1 MKALFTVNFGDYD
14 VIKTVPKW
22 EGYKS
27 ILITDGSKD
36 DRFDVNIITK
46 TDNPFLLSRYYKW
59 MSHVWTFECLDF
71 DTYDSIIYFDANLE
85 LLKQPEMDC
94 FNIVH
99 EERRNVKKECEA
111 LIRHNHRYDRDSIIE
126 QWNWMESEGFL
137 DNKGLYLNGFFG
149 RPHNEKYNFIA
160 SEVYKICEQWTN
172 RDMLALPFVLW
183 KYNLTLDNLVPRR
196 FFNDHVNRPPHAKTH
211 PILK

>member
-22 EGYKS
+22 EGYTS
-27 ILITDGSKD
+27 ILITDGNKD
-36 DRFDVNIITK
+36 DRFDKTLIIPTK
-46 TDNPFLLSRYYKW
+46 NPYLSSRYFKW
-59 MSHVWTFECLDF
+59 MSHDWLNFYLPNQNFTSV
-71 DTYDSIIYFDANLE
+71 IYFDANLE
-85 LLKQPEMDC
+85 LLKQPEIDF
-94 FNIVH
+94 FNIIH
-99 EERRNVKKECEA
+99 EERKCVWDECVK
-111 LIRHNHRYDRDSIIE
+111 LMQLNHRYKKDSIYAQIE
-126 QWNWMESEGFL
+126 YFL
-137 DNKGLYLNGFFG
+137 KQGWTDNKGLYLNGFFG

-183 KYNLTLDNLVPRR
+183 KYNLTLDNLVPRK
-196 FFNDHVNRPPHAKTH
+196 FFNEHVNRPTHAKTH

>member
-22 EGYKS
+22 EGYHS
-27 ILITDGSKD
+27 ILITDGNRD
-36 DRFDVNIITK
+36 DRFDDTIIRK
-46 TDNPFLLSRYYKW
+46 SNNPYLDSRWWKWNSHIWLDGLGYK
-59 MSHVWTFECLDF
+59 SV
-71 DTYDSIIYFDANLE
+71 IYFDANLE
-85 LLKQPEMDC
+85 LLKQPEIDC
-94 FNIVH
+94 FNILH
-99 EERRNVKKECEA
+99 EKRRFVFDECIE
-111 LIRHNHRYDRDSIIE
+111 LSKQNHRYEKQSILK
-126 QWNWMESEGFL
+126 QWTWMEDQGFK

-183 KYNLTLDNLVPRR
+183 KYNLTLDNLVPRK
-196 FFNDHVNRPPHAKTH
+196 FFNEHVNRPPHAKTH

>member
-22 EGYKS
+22 EGYYS
-27 ILITDGSKD
+27 ILITDGEKD
-36 DRFDVNIITK
+36 DRFDLAYK
-46 TDNPFLLSRYYKW
+46 FNPPKNPYLESRYYKW
-59 MSHVWTFECLDF
+59 MSHIWAKQYESV
-71 DTYDSIIYFDANLE
+71 IYFDANLE

-99 EERRNVKKECEA
+99 EERRNVMQECQK
-111 LIRHNHRYDRDSIIE
+111 LIKLNHRYQKDSIIE
-126 QWNWMESEGFL
+126 QWEWMNYEGFK
-137 DNKGLYLNGFFG
+137 DNKGLYLNGVFG
-149 RPHNEKYNFIA
+149 IPHNEKYNFIA